1 MVKITF
7 IEASGEEHVVE
18 AKPGHNVME
27 TAIWNDVPGI
37 EAICGGACMCA
48 TCHVYIDKAWRARL
62 RKQSSEELSLLED
75 HEDRSDRSRLSCQIK
90 VTQALDGLV
99 VQLPQTQRQ

>member
-18 AKPGHNVME
+18 AKPGHSVME
-27 TAIWNDVPGI
+27 AAVWEDVPGI
-37 EAICGGACMCA
+37 EAVCGGACMCA
-48 TCHVYIDKAWRARL
+48 TCHVYIDEAWREGL
-62 RKQSSEELSLLED
+62 QVQSAEELGLLED

-90 VTQALDGLV
+90 VTQSLDGLV
-99 VQLPQTQRQ
+99 VQLPEVQRV